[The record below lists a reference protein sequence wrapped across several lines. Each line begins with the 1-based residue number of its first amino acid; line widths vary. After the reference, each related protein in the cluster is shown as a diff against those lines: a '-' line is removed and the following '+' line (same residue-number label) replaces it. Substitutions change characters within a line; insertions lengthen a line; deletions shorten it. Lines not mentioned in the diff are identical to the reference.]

1 MVNDAGKYA
10 QKIAHKS
17 VGIKTNSHH

>member
-1 MVNDAGKYA
+1 MVNAAGKYA

-17 VGIKTNSHH
+17 VSIKTNSHH